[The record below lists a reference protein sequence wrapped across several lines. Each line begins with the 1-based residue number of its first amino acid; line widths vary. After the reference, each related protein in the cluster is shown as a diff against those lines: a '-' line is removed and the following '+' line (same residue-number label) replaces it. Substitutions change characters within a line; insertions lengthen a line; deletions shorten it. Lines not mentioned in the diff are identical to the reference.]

1 MTVREL
7 INDLQ
12 TNFANH
18 LDCEVRIAEQ
28 GRGDKEADYP
38 VYFSLSD
45 KGQVIQEFVS
55 IIVKG
60 SPAWSRFNRNI
71 NN

>member
-18 LDCEVRIAEQ
+18 LDCEVRIAEH

-38 VYFSLSD
+38 VYFYLHEG
-45 KGQVIQEFVS
+45 GQVIQEFVS